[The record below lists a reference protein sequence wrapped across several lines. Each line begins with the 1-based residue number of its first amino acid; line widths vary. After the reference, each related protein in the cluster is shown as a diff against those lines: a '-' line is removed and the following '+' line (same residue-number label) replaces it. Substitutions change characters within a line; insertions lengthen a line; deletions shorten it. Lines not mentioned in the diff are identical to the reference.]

1 LDRKAHAP
9 LYSQLLNAILEII
22 KTQNLQPGDAL
33 PSENQ
38 LCREFGVSRTVV
50 RQTLAQLE
58 NDGLVQRVKGKGTFV
73 SIMKAPEHLGHTL
86 LGLYEDAHLR
96 GEAVRSKVLEHS
108 VLEADA
114 EIASKLSIEPGAKV
128 VKLSRMRYVNE
139 EPWALSTAWLP
150 EQVGQYSFNADL
162 TTESLYRLL
171 ERNGVIGVT
180 GWRSV
185 EAVLAERSVAK
196 YLEVKPGSALLKLK
210 SLRRDESGSPIEYFE
225 AFHRGD
231 RSRFEFELTHEQTQA
246 RVLPNVSENF
256 SAAY

>member
-1 LDRKAHAP
+1 LDRKATTP

-22 KTQNLQPGDAL
+22 KNQKLQPGDAL

-58 NDGLVQRVKGKGTFV
+58 NDGLVHRVKGKGTFV
-73 SIMKAPEHLGHTL
+73 SPIKAPEYLGHTL

-96 GEAVRSKVLEHS
+96 GEAVRSTVLDHA
-108 VLEADA
+108 VVEADA
-114 EIASKLSIEPGAKV
+114 EIANKLKIEVGAPV
-128 VKLSRMRYVNE
+128 VKLSRMRFVNE

-150 EQVGQYSFNADL
+150 EEVGKHSFNADL
-162 TTESLYRLL
+162 TTDSLYRLL

-185 EAVLAERSVAK
+185 EAVLADRFVANH
-196 YLEVKPGSALLKLK
+196 LGVKPGSALLRLK
-210 SLRRDESGSPIEYFE
+210 SLRRDENGVPIEYFE

-246 RVLPNVSENF
+246 RVLPHVSESF
-256 SAAY
+256 SATY